1 MDRELVIAL
10 IVGVLQGLFEWLPI
24 SSEGNVA
31 LYLTA
36 VEGLPAATA
45 TRFSLFLHA
54 GTALAAAAYYR
65 RDLRTLLA
73 AVPGWV
79 RAIAGNA
86 ATDDR
91 GATDG
96 GVAVP
101 ERRTDPATR
110 PELSFLVVATL
121 ASGVVGIAAYLA
133 LEAVVSRLA
142 GGAFVVAVGVLLVA
156 VGIFQRVAA
165 GVGLGDRRA
174 PTALDAVLVGALQG
188 LAILPGVSR
197 SGTTVSV
204 LLLRGYAAPAA
215 FRLSFLL
222 SIPAAVGAAGLV
234 VIDVGVPAIAPA
246 AAAVALAA
254 SAVVGYLT
262 VDALVRAARRL
273 PFWAVCVA
281 LGALAIV
288 GGAVIVA

>member
-1 MDRELVIAL
+1 MDRGLVVAL
-10 IVGVLQGLFEWLPI
+10 VVGILQGLFEWLPI

-36 VEGLPAATA
+36 VEGLPPETA

-65 RDLRTLLA
+65 RDLRVLLA
-73 AVPGWV
+73 GVPGWL
-79 RAIAGNA
+79 RSLPPGAG
-86 ATDDR
+86 DR
-91 GATDG
+91 GMTDG
-96 GVAVP
+96 GVPVHDGP
-101 ERRTDPATR
+101 DPAAAR

-121 ASGVVGIAAYLA
+121 ASGAVGIAAYAA
-133 LEAVVSRLA
+133 LEAVVSQLA
-142 GGAFVVAVGVLLVA
+142 GGAFVVAVGVLLIA
-156 VGIFQRVAA
+156 VGVLQRVAA
-165 GVGLGDRRA
+165 SVGLGDRQD
-174 PTALDAVLVGALQG
+174 PTAADAVLVGALQG

-197 SGTTVSV
+197 SGTTVSA

-222 SIPAAVGAAGLV
+222 SIPAALGAAALV
-234 VIDVGVPAIAPA
+234 FLDVGVPAIAPA
-246 AAAVALAA
+246 AALGALAA

-281 LGALAIV
+281 LGALAV
-288 GGAVIVA
+288 LGGALLVA

>member
-1 MDRELVIAL
+1 MDRGLVVAL
-10 IVGVLQGLFEWLPI
+10 VVGVLQGLFEWLPI

-36 VEGLPAATA
+36 VEGLPAASA

-54 GTALAAAAYYR
+54 GTALAATAYYR

-73 AVPGWV
+73 GTPGWLRSFGSPPADRDPPDAGV
-79 RAIAGNA
+79 TASRAR
-86 ATDDR
+86 D
-91 GATDG
+91 
-96 GVAVP
+96 
-101 ERRTDPATR
+101 DPATR

-133 LEAVVSRLA
+133 LEAVISTLA

-156 VGIFQRVAA
+156 VGVLQRVAA
-165 GVGLGDRRA
+165 GVGLGERRA
-174 PTALDAVLVGALQG
+174 PTAADAVLVGALQG

-197 SGTTVSV
+197 SGTTVSA

-222 SIPAAVGAAGLV
+222 SIPAALGAAGLV
-234 VIDVGVPAIAPA
+234 VLDVGVPAIAPTEA
-246 AAAVALAA
+246 VVALAA
-254 SAVVGYLT
+254 SAIVGYLT

-281 LGALAIV
+281 LGVLAV
-288 GGAVIVA
+288 GGGALVVS